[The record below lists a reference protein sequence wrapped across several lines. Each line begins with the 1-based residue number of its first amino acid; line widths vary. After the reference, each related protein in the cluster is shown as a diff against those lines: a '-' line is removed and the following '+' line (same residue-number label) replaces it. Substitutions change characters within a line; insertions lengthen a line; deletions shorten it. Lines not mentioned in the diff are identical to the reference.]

1 MVREDAV
8 ERHRAKPAR
17 SPPLAADTY
26 RPRVTRVMTRV
37 NARQHQFG
45 ARCTG
50 YRHRTNGSRARASA
64 MMTAAA
70 AADTIPQRRI
80 ARRRLRARYR
90 PLIAQITRV
99 IDWHYCPSSTSSRR
113 VTRVPPPCATSAR
126 GANGRYFLAHA
137 ESRVRVRSSR
147 TNVSFPISSHRNAT
161 TEDGRSKKIEK
172 DCVSSDREKVI
183 DRWARVGGG

>member
-113 VTRVPPPCATSAR
+113 VTRVPPPPCATSAR

-137 ESRVRVRSSR
+137 KSRVRVRRNECFFSDILAPQC
-147 TNVSFPISSHRNAT
+147 NHR
-161 TEDGRSKKIEK
+161 GRKIEK
-172 DCVSSDREKVI
+172 DRKRLRIERS
-183 DRWARVGGG
+183 

>member
-113 VTRVPPPCATSAR
+113 VTRVPPPLRDERSR
-126 GANGRYFLAHA
+126 GKRTLL
-137 ESRVRVRSSR
+137 SRSCREPRSSSQLE
-147 TNVSFPISSHRNAT
+147 NECFFSDILAPQCNHR
-161 TEDGRSKKIEK
+161 GRKIEK
-172 DCVSSDREKVI
+172 DRKRLRIERS
-183 DRWARVGGG
+183 